1 MIGDAENGVVQ
12 DNTDICVWAVMNMAQ
27 TWALSKIDLLKHP
40 NNNGALDILICWV
53 HGHVI
58 PRITIF
64 SGKCCGSLEW
74 QCWLKRRSRGVTTA
88 QRPFPSASHG
98 ARQANG
104 SVTVRIGCASVWCQW
119 CASFRNVAPNW
130 SECVLFHCMK
140 LPPSL
145 YQPVSLS
152 CVPFASHFKPP
163 LLFYCP
169 CLFVNTLRFSYTLHF
184 SSWVLR
190 AHIRLQWRCVEKCF
204 GEKSRVK
211 LWCYSV

>member
-1 MIGDAENGVVQ
+1 MSCNERGTDMGVIRDRSPQTPEQQWCARYLNLLSAWSRNNQNYNFLWQMLWFTGMTNVDWSVAVEEWRLRSDPSPLHPAEP
-12 DNTDICVWAVMNMAQ
+12 D
-27 TWALSKIDLLKHP
+27 KP
-40 NNNGALDILICWV
+40 
-53 HGHVI
+53 
-58 PRITIF
+58 
-64 SGKCCGSLEW
+64 
-74 QCWLKRRSRGVTTA
+74 TA
-88 QRPFPSASHG
+88 QWL
-98 ARQANG
+98 
-104 SVTVRIGCASVWCQW
+104 CASVWCQW

-140 LPPSL
+140 LPPSF

-190 AHIRLQWRCVEKCF
+190 AHRRLQWRCVEKCF